1 MALSHFKLANLF
13 PNSFS
18 LTIFTKIYQPHARR
32 KKIKTCHKNCN
43 TLIAEKKIRSRT
55 FQISK
60 VTSEEN
66 LVSFALLVSIQ
77 QDSALN
83 KSVKQTKQ
91 V

>member
-43 TLIAEKKIRSRT
+43 TLIADKKIHSRT
-55 FQISK
+55 ISNQQ
-60 VTSEEN
+60 SDQRREPR
-66 LVSFALLVSIQ
+66 LIRFVSINTTTFSSQ
-77 QDSALN
+77 
-83 KSVKQTKQ
+83 
-91 V
+91 